1 MVTVAENIEKAGL
14 ESRMIMQV
22 HDELVF
28 EGPESEMEALGNVV
42 RDSMENALPGCR
54 LPVDMGIG
62 KNWSEAK

>member
-1 MVTVAENIEKAGL
+1 
-14 ESRMIMQV
+14 MIMQV